1 MADIDKALPNE
12 VRKEIEIPGEEEIQ
26 EQVIEE
32 AEKEQQ
38 SPEAVDIQENE
49 DGSVDINLD
58 PQAATP
64 EGGDEHYA
72 NLAEFLPDDV
82 LGRLGSDLS
91 SKYQDYV
98 SSRKDWEK
106 TYTSGLD
113 LLGFKYDNRS
123 EPFAGASGAT
133 HPVLAEA
140 VTQFQALA
148 YKELLPADGPVRTQ
162 VMGIPTAEKTDQ
174 ASRVKDFMN
183 YQIMDQMKEYEP
195 EFDSMLFHLPLSGS
209 TFKKVYYDEMEQRAV
224 SKFVPADDLIVPY
237 TATSLDDAE
246 AIIHRVKISENELK
260 KQQVAGFYRDIEL
273 GKPTAGESEVEKKE
287 RELEGTKKSKEE
299 DIYTIL
305 ECHVDLDLEGFED
318 ADPQTGEPSG
328 IKIPY
333 IVTLEE
339 GSREILSIKRNYE
352 IGDPLKNKVQYFVHF
367 KFLPGLGFYGFGL
380 IHMIG
385 GLSRTATSALRQLL
399 DAGTLSNLPAGFKQ
413 RGIRIRDD
421 AQSIQPGEFRDV
433 DAPGGN
439 LRDSFMMLPF
449 KEPSQTLLALMGTVV
464 QAGQRFASIADM
476 QVGDGNQQAAVG
488 TTVALLERGSR
499 TMSAIHKRIYSALKN
514 EFRLMAR
521 VFKLYLPQEYPYD
534 VVGGQRMIKQQDFDD
549 RVDILPVA
557 DPNIFSQTQRISLA
571 QTELQLAQ
579 SNPQMHN
586 LYNAYRSMYEALG
599 VKNIDS
605 ILMKPEQ
612 PQPKDPAL
620 EHIDAL
626 GSKPFQAF
634 PGQNHRSH
642 ITAHLNFMSTNLAR
656 NNPMVM
662 ASLEKNIFEHISLM
676 AQEQVELEF
685 RDEMQ
690 QLQQM
695 QMQMQQMQQSPQ
707 MMEMQQNPQMM
718 QQMQMQ
724 NQQMQMKIQEM
735 NQKIESR
742 KAELVADMMEE
753 FMKEEQKITSQ
764 FDNDPIA
771 KLRSREL
778 DLRAQENA
786 RKEKEANERMDLDKM
801 KAMMNQQNQ
810 DEKLQQNEELAQ
822 LRADTSIEKT
832 VLSKTLPSSDSMMPN
847 IEIMRK
853 G

>member
-12 VRKEIEIPGEEEIQ
+12 VRKEFELPSEEEVQ

-32 AEKEQQ
+32 T
-38 SPEAVDIQENE
+38 EAQEESLGPVDIQENE

-58 PQAATP
+58 PAAATP

-72 NLAEFLPDDV
+72 NLADFLPDDV
-82 LGRLGSDLS
+82 LASLASDLN
-91 SKYQDYV
+91 SKYMDYT
-98 SSRKDWEK
+98 SSRKEWEK
-106 TYTSGLD
+106 TYTQGLD
-113 LLGFKYDNRS
+113 LLGFKYNNRT
-123 EPFAGASGAT
+123 EPFQGASGAT

-162 VMGIPTAEKTDQ
+162 VIGLSTPEKTQQ

-183 YQIMDQMKEYEP
+183 YEIMEKMKEYEP
-195 EFDSMLFHLPLSGS
+195 EFDQMLFNLPLAGS
-209 TFKKVYYDEMEQRAV
+209 AFKKVYYDDMEQRAV

-246 AIIHRVKISENELK
+246 AIIHRIKISENDLR
-260 KQQVAGFYRDIEL
+260 KQQVAGFYRDIDL
-273 GKPTAGESEVEKKE
+273 GKPTTGESDIEKKE
-287 RELEGTKKSKEE
+287 RELEGTSKSKEE
-299 DIYTIL
+299 DVYTLL
-305 ECHVDLDLEGFED
+305 ECHVDLDLDGFED
-318 ADPQTGEPSG
+318 SDPETGEPSG

-352 IGDPLKNKVQYFVHF
+352 VGDPLKKKIQYFVHF

-449 KEPSQTLLALMGTVV
+449 KEPSQTLLSLMGVV
-464 QAGQRFASIADM
+464 VNAGQRFASIADL

-514 EFRLMAR
+514 EFRIMAR

-586 LYNAYRSMYEALG
+586 LYQAYRNMYEALG
-599 VKNIDS
+599 VKNIDAVL
-605 ILMKPEQ
+605 IKPMQ
-612 PQPKDPAL
+612 PMPKDPAL

-626 GSKPFQAF
+626 GGKPFQAF
-634 PGQNHRSH
+634 PGQDHRSH
-642 ITAHLNFMSTNLAR
+642 ITSHLNFMATNMAR

-662 ASLEKNIFEHISLM
+662 ASLEKNVFEHISLM
-676 AQEQVELEF
+676 AQEQVELEY

-695 QMQMQQMQQSPQ
+695 QMQA
-707 MMEMQQNPQMM
+707 QQNPAMAQ
-718 QQMQMQ
+718 QIQMQV
-724 NQQMQMKIQEM
+724 MQMT
-735 NQKIESR
+735 QKIEAR
-742 KAELVADMMEE
+742 KAQLIADMMEE

-810 DEKLQQNEELAQ
+810 DEKLKQNEELAK

-847 IEIMRK
+847 VAIMRK

>member
-12 VRKEIEIPGEEEIQ
+12 VRKEFELPSGEEIQ

-32 AEKEQQ
+32 T
-38 SPEAVDIQENE
+38 EAQEESLGPVDIQENE

-58 PQAATP
+58 PAAATP

-72 NLAEFLPDDV
+72 NLADFLPDDV
-82 LGRLGSDLS
+82 LASLASDLNG
-91 SKYQDYV
+91 KYMDYT
-98 SSRKDWEK
+98 SSRKEWEK
-106 TYTSGLD
+106 TYIQGLD
-113 LLGFKYDNRS
+113 LLGFKYNNRT
-123 EPFAGASGAT
+123 EPFQGASGAT

-162 VMGIPTAEKTDQ
+162 VIGLSTPEKVQQ

-183 YQIMDQMKEYEP
+183 YEIMEKMKEYEP
-195 EFDSMLFHLPLSGS
+195 EFDQMLFNLPLAGS
-209 TFKKVYYDEMEQRAV
+209 AFKKVYYDDMEQRAV

-246 AIIHRVKISENELK
+246 AIIHRVKVSENDLR
-260 KQQVAGFYRDIEL
+260 KQQVAGFYRDIDL
-273 GKPTAGESEVEKKE
+273 AKPDSKESDIEKKE
-287 RELEGTKKSKEE
+287 RELEGTSKTKDE
-299 DIYTIL
+299 DVYTLL

-318 ADPQTGEPSG
+318 ADPETGEPSG

-352 IGDPLKNKVQYFVHF
+352 VGDPLKKKIQYFVHF

-449 KEPSQTLLALMGTVV
+449 KEPSQTLLSLMGVV
-464 QAGQRFASIADM
+464 VNAGQRFASIADL

-514 EFRLMAR
+514 EFRIMAR

-586 LYNAYRSMYEALG
+586 LYQAYRNMYEALG

-605 ILMKPEQ
+605 VLIKPMQ
-612 PQPKDPAL
+612 PMPKDPAL

-626 GSKPFQAF
+626 GGKQFQAF
-634 PGQNHRSH
+634 PGQDHRSH
-642 ITAHLNFMSTNLAR
+642 ITSHLNFMATNMAR

-662 ASLEKNIFEHISLM
+662 ASLEKNVFEHISLM
-676 AQEQVELEF
+676 AQEQVELEY

-695 QMQMQQMQQSPQ
+695 QMQA
-707 MMEMQQNPQMM
+707 QQNPAMAQ
-718 QQMQMQ
+718 QIQMQV
-724 NQQMQMKIQEM
+724 MQMT
-735 NQKIESR
+735 QKIEAR
-742 KAELVADMMEE
+742 KAQLIADMMEE

-810 DEKLQQNEELAQ
+810 DEKLKQNEELAK

-847 IEIMRK
+847 VAIMRK